1 MNGLSRVGLV
11 VLLACAAP
19 PLACADG
26 IAALGKP
33 LVDKDCHGCH
43 VRQFGNADR
52 IYLRD
57 DRRVRTLAQLKA
69 QVAYCNTQLGAGY
82 FPDEEA
88 HIVAWL
94 DERYYKFKR

>member
-1 MNGLSRVGLV
+1 MMLRCMV
-11 VLLACAAP
+11 VTALALLAAP
-19 PLACADG
+19 LVHGQG
-26 IAALGKP
+26 IAAMGKP

-52 IYLRD
+52 IYLRP
-57 DRRVRTLAQLKA
+57 DRRVKTPAQLKA
-69 QVAYCNTQLGAGY
+69 QVSYCNTQLGTGY
-82 FPDEEA
+82 FPDDEE